1 VALAR
6 AGKRVILIS
15 ADLRKPRIH
24 TFFRLFNDVGLSNLL
39 SDPAQLN
46 AAMKNPG
53 ISNLRVITGGAVPND
68 PAALLGSRRAEEFVR
83 WLREAADFA
92 IIDTPPV
99 LAVADA
105 SILAPLADGVVFVL
119 NADQCSRSALIQ
131 ARDQLENAGAGIIGA
146 VFNNYDPS
154 QSSAYPYYQNY
165 NDYYG
170 TNEGSRRNGNRKGR
184 GGRSVRRW
192 GRLYVSASSSNGSHP
207 DTEDGSEA
215 SAWPVSP
222 EGSEAP

>member
-1 VALAR
+1 M
-6 AGKRVILIS
+6 
-15 ADLRKPRIH
+15 
-24 TFFRLFNDVGLSNLL
+24 GLSNLL

-146 VFNNYDPS
+146 VLLLSLFDWALIVL
-154 QSSAYPYYQNY
+154 SAVVGAYLI
-165 NDYYG
+165 
-170 TNEGSRRNGNRKGR
+170 E
-184 GGRSVRRW
+184 
-192 GRLYVSASSSNGSHP
+192 SAIVLPTAGMAVLFVALAIVGVFVQAMAMR
-207 DTEDGSEA
+207 TRQ
-215 SAWPVSP
+215 VV
-222 EGSEAP
+222 